1 MRRSQLELSVQ
12 KHGGTV
18 GCSMGKS
25 DNDNSSKYVGFDI
38 VFGGVQLSRRPSGC
52 FTAGLLGGL

>member
-1 MRRSQLELSVQ
+1 
-12 KHGGTV
+12 
-18 GCSMGKS
+18 MGKS

-38 VFGGVQLSRRPSGC
+38 VFGGLQVSRPSGC

>member
-1 MRRSQLELSVQ
+1 MRLSQLELSIQ

-18 GCSMGKS
+18 GCSMGES
-25 DNDNSSKYVGFDI
+25 DNDNSSKYVCLDI
-38 VFGGVQLSRRPSGC
+38 VFGGLQLSRPSGC